1 MDSVSFP
8 GWPGAQGDS
17 LALASSVMDQRSE
30 LLHQAFLCALA
41 ANGFTQSWDHQTS
54 PVRVVPLDIF
64 PLKDGK
70 E

>member
-1 MDSVSFP
+1 
-8 GWPGAQGDS
+8 
-17 LALASSVMDQRSE
+17 MDQRSE